1 MKKNKIYKLTC
12 LARDITLLWSVLST
26 FRLIPPDG
34 NKVALVKY
42 CNFESGLAG
51 EFPDAAAAL
60 ATLVTGSTSLDFLTS
75 NEKCNVPLQ
84 GSDIDKGKTMLE
96 SSLKIKVGYF
106 NHQFTFMFCKNFEK
120 LTWDL
125 FHA

>member
-1 MKKNKIYKLTC
+1 M
-12 LARDITLLWSVLST
+12 TLLWSVLST

-96 SSLKIKVGYF
+96 STLKKKK
-106 NHQFTFMFCKNFEK
+106 KNKKKGFILQIENRY
-120 LTWDL
+120 
-125 FHA
+125 

>member
-1 MKKNKIYKLTC
+1 
-12 LARDITLLWSVLST
+12 
-26 FRLIPPDG
+26 
-34 NKVALVKY
+34 LVKY

-96 SSLKIKVGYF
+96 SSLKNKSKRIII
-106 NHQFTFMFCKNFEK
+106 
-120 LTWDL
+120 
-125 FHA
+125 